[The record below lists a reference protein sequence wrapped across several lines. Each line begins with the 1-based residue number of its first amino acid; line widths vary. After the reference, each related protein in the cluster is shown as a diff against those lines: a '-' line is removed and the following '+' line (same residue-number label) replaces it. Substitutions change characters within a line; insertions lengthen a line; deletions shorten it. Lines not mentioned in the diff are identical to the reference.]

1 MNIFVLDTDPSSAAR
16 LHLDK
21 HIVKMPLETAQML
34 STVNGGTPYRITHKN
49 HPCTIWAG
57 KNKANYRWL
66 VNLGLEL
73 CKEYTY
79 RYGKVHKCQAVIEQL
94 QSPPKSV
101 PDGEMSAFAQA
112 MPDECKADDAVTAY
126 RNYYLKHKMHIA
138 NWTKRDVPEWML

>member
-1 MNIFVLDTDPSSAAR
+1 MNIFVLDTDPSNAAR

-34 STVNGGTPYRITHKN
+34 STVNGGYPYKATHKN
-49 HPCTIWAG
+49 HPCTIWARQ
-57 KNKANYRWL
+57 NKANYKWL

-94 QSPPKSV
+94 QSPPDSV
-101 PDGEMSAFAQA
+101 PDGDMTAFAQA
-112 MPDECKADDAVTAY
+112 MPDECKTSDAVTAY
-126 RNYYLKHKMHIA
+126 RNYYRMHKANIA
-138 NWTKRDVPEWML
+138 AWSKRNKPEWMV

>member
-1 MNIFVLDTDPSSAAR
+1 MNIFILDTDPSKAAR

-34 STVNGGTPYRITHKN
+34 STVNGGYPYKATHKN
-49 HPCTIWAG
+49 HPCTIWARQ
-57 KNKANYRWL
+57 NKANYKWL

-94 QSPPKSV
+94 QSPPDSV
-101 PDGEMSAFAQA
+101 PDGDMTAFAQA
-112 MPDECKADDAVTAY
+112 MPDECKNEDAVLAY
-126 RNYYLKHKMHIA
+126 REYYRKHKKHIA
-138 NWTKRDVPEWML
+138 SWKNRDVPEWMQ